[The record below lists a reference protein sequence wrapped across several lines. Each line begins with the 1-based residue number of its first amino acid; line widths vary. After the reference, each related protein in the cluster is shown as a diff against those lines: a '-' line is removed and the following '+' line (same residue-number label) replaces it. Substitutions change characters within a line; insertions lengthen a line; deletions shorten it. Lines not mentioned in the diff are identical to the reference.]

1 MTADDLILL
10 ISQCGYATAAPCR
23 LGDSVRAIVP
33 LFETEI
39 RGVPMLQRL
48 CDAIFAADG
57 AKTAPS
63 DHAASRQEVGAAV

>member
-1 MTADDLILL
+1 MQTIWREFD
-10 ISQCGYATAAPCR
+10 
-23 LGDSVRAIVP
+23 DSVRAIVP

-57 AKTAPS
+57 VKPAPG
-63 DHAASRQEVGAAV
+63 DVIGRLQEVGART